1 MCFVGMVP
9 KFMIDTFTMGFTM
22 TNCTTSNT
30 GSIKDMKEMLEFGA
44 KNKIG
49 ATVKKT
55 PLSKINDALDEL
67 RSKQSAFRHV
77 LVNDL

>member
-22 TNCTTSNT
+22 TNCDL
-30 GSIKDMKEMLEFGA
+30 KHWEHQDMKKCLSFVQRIRLA
-44 KNKIG
+44 
-49 ATVKKT
+49 VKKT

-67 RSKQSAFRHV
+67 RRNNLLLDTF
-77 LVNDL
+77 L

>member
-1 MCFVGMVP
+1 
-9 KFMIDTFTMGFTM
+9 
-22 TNCTTSNT
+22 
-30 GSIKDMKEMLEFGA
+30 MKEMLEFCA